1 MYIKM
6 SALPST
12 QIRIRSREGV
22 ILTKAGTYLTHIEF
36 DATGMSDFSRSYL
49 DLQVAWKNAGGNY
62 LPAGTNVFLGDSG
75 SGVAYDGQA
84 IVRNCRLTCEQFGIV
99 EEQIKVNV
107 YHQTMRKL
115 TQSRQL
121 EQSQRVFGNERL
133 VCGDNAV
140 TQILIP
146 LSSILGCGTQV
157 YPNQRM
163 GNSTIRL
170 ELEFQ
175 KDIAYW
181 LSDNLRAFD
190 LPCNSENTVGDLTAI
205 DTTTLF
211 ESQDEVDWWFLP
223 GTVYK
228 ITGTYDGSA
237 VDVSRTLLT
246 AVWDNVADIATLT
259 FTAPILTI
267 AAGEEFTDVF
277 VSSMEVPAAVDCEN
291 VTADANGDIFNLT
304 CDTADTTGLITGVV
318 HSVAY
323 VEQDTGYAYH
333 SAAVLTDILVS
344 TADPTKSILYFDV
357 PIIVGIEPNT
367 EALDVFIVPYQFESP
382 ANWEVQQIDLVLHKL
397 LQSAKMDKFQF
408 ETLSVEMT
416 NQPVT
421 QNYRKQFYLEND
433 AYKFVYMTPLN
444 TLISEQNEAAS
455 YRLTLNNIDLTNRD
469 IPIDTETN
477 GSLYNDRL
485 VMNVDGL
492 ASVQPVNGDLT
503 TVVYP
508 DRCPFGQ
515 QNMLEVKIDSNGVD
529 EMAASL
535 GHLFKTRI
543 RSF

>member
-1 MYIKM
+1 MYIEM

-12 QIRIRSREGV
+12 QVRIRNREGLV
-22 ILTKAGTYLTHIEF
+22 LTKGGTYLTHIEF

-62 LPAGTNVFLGDSG
+62 LPAGTNVFLGDAG
-75 SGVAYDGQA
+75 DNVAYDGQA
-84 IVRNCRLTCEQFGIV
+84 IVRNCRLTCEQFGIL

-107 YHQTMRKL
+107 YHQSLRKL

-133 VCGDNAV
+133 VCGDSGV

-146 LSSILGCGTQV
+146 LSSVLGCGTEI
-157 YPNQRM
+157 YPNMKM

-181 LSDNLRAFD
+181 LSDELRNFD
-190 LPCNSENTVGDLTAI
+190 LPCSGSNVAGALTAI

-211 ESQDEVDWWFLP
+211 ESQTSVDWWFQA
-223 GTVYK
+223 GKIYN
-228 ITGTYDGSA
+228 ITGTYNAGNIN
-237 VDVSRTLLT
+237 VSRELAT
-246 AVWDNVADIATLT
+246 AVWDDGAGTATLT
-259 FTAPILTI
+259 FTTPILTI
-267 AAGEEFTDVF
+267 VAPNVFDDVF
-277 VSSMEVPAAVDCEN
+277 VASVAPSAVSCEDA
-291 VTADANGDIFNLT
+291 TADANGDIMTLT
-304 CDTADTTGLITGVV
+304 CATADTTDLITGLV
-318 HSVAY
+318 HSVGY
-323 VEQDTGYAYH
+323 VEEDNGTAYF
-333 SAAVLTDILVS
+333 STAVLTDILIS

-357 PIIVGIEPNT
+357 PIIVGLQAGT
-367 EALDVFIVPYQFESP
+367 DAVDVFIVPYQEEDP
-382 ANWEVQQIDLVLHKL
+382 AVWEVQQIDLVLHKL
-397 LQSAKMDKFQF
+397 LQPVKMDKFQF

-416 NQPVT
+416 NQPLT

-433 AYKFVYMTPLN
+433 AYKFVYLTPLN
-444 TLISEQNEAAS
+444 TLISEQNEAAT

-469 IPIDTETN
+469 IPIDPDTN

-492 ASVQPVNGDLT
+492 ASVQPHNGDLT
-503 TVVYP
+503 TIVYP

-529 EMAASL
+529 EMASCL
-535 GHLFKTRI
+535 GHLFKTRL
-543 RSF
+543 RAF